1 MRTAVRSRLG
11 ASAASPDA
19 KDWLTATLKR
29 QEYLDAWLRSRAEEV
44 AETHAAVAK
53 RAREETRAAELLS
66 AASELELFEDTQP
79 AIAVTHVLHNTETS
93 WLSRAGGD
101 QTSGA
106 SHIGTASVLKAFDA
120 SERVAE
126 LLALAAQVEDEEAV
140 DEPYAAP
147 TPASRV
153 LRDFNQLGVQS
164 SPHVGHGSVDSQ
176 PPRTDALLAQPSVFQ
191 TYESSTSEDEDE
203 SILRVDGK
211 GEAQDESSLT
221 GVEPKET
228 SRAAHQIHASADG
241 DAAPRVPRISSTAS
255 FVDAP
260 LKHTPDPSIMLV
272 GAVPDFGPII
282 SPPLPKIESAA
293 QRGAARARGAGMGLP
308 PSNRVESPPSRRP
321 SLERNSFDVPSK
333 SMRFRST
340 QMATIPKGFSPPPTA
355 EPREPDVFGAPVA
368 PPHMAPP
375 PPVDL
380 EAPRMPRHMVAPAR
394 MASVR
399 IPSSDGNVPW
409 RAQPSQEPGSTN
421 SSAYLDRVS
430 SGLRADAED
439 KNPASSRGP
448 LPVGVPSALHDFVAA
463 ATQQKEHL
471 PAGIAWSWSAFM
483 YDANNDLRRCTA
495 VWRNDRLDVL
505 DPDSEDSATIFSLPY
520 HQVEALWWSA
530 HPQEEDGDV
539 LVCALPSS
547 NDIRLSVVARDAMLG
562 EVICMFARL
571 ASQMRIRLVAEA
583 TSDDPRPVGGDAL
596 AGGVQLLL
604 DRADGDTDDEK
615 SSSSDE

>member
-1 MRTAVRSRLG
+1 VRTAVRSRLG

-19 KDWLTATLKR
+19 TDWLTATLKR
-29 QEYLDAWLRSRAEEV
+29 QAYLDAWLRSRAEEV

-106 SHIGTASVLKAFDA
+106 SHIVAASVPKAFAA
-120 SERVAE
+120 SQRVAE

-153 LRDFNQLGVQS
+153 LRDFNQVCVQS

-176 PPRTDALLAQPSVFQ
+176 PPRTDALLAHPSVFQ

-211 GEAQDESSLT
+211 EEAQDD
-221 GVEPKET
+221 V
-228 SRAAHQIHASADG
+228 HASTDG

-260 LKHTPDPSIMLV
+260 LKHTPDPSIILV

-321 SLERNSFDVPSK
+321 SLDRNSFDVPSK

-340 QMATIPKGFSPPPTA
+340 QMATIPKGFSPLPTA

-394 MASVR
+394 LASVR

-421 SSAYLDRVS
+421 NSAYLDRAS
-430 SGLRADAED
+430 SGFRADAED
-439 KNPASSRGP
+439 KNPAISIARGP

-463 ATQQKEHL
+463 ATQQKEHR
-471 PAGIAWSWSAFM
+471 PAGIAWSGSAFM

-505 DPDSEDSATIFSLPY
+505 DPDSEGSAPIFSLPY

-530 HPQEEDGDV
+530 HSQEEDGDV

-596 AGGVQLLL
+596 AGGMQLLL
-604 DRADGDTDDEK
+604 DGDADDEK